1 MNMQHVKEVCVA
13 QGTNERMARL
23 LAELQQFPGQV
34 EQLPGQEGDIVRAA
48 MQGQGVYEL
57 AQNYRLTEAAVW
69 NILSNVVQ
77 GVTGRPARSVE
88 TAGLG
93 SDTDPGVTG
102 GYGDTS
108 FGSLGNEPPMPAPEE
123 PDKG

>member
-1 MNMQHVKEVCVA
+1 
-13 QGTNERMARL
+13 MARL

-34 EQLPGQEGDIVRAA
+34 EQLPGQEGDIVRAT
-48 MQGQGVYEL
+48 MQGQSVYEL

-69 NILSNVVQ
+69 NIVSNAVQ
-77 GVTGRPARSVE
+77 
-88 TAGLG
+88 
-93 SDTDPGVTG
+93 GVTG

-108 FGSLGNEPPMPAPEE
+108 FGSRGNEPPMPAPKE

>member
-1 MNMQHVKEVCVA
+1 MA
-13 QGTNERMARL
+13 QGSSERMAQL

-34 EQLPGQEGDIVRAA
+34 EQLPGQEGDMVRAA
-48 MQGQGVYEL
+48 MQGQSVYEI
-57 AQNYRLTEAAVW
+57 AQNYQLTEAAVW
-69 NILSNVVQ
+69 NILSNAVQ
-77 GVTGRPARSVE
+77 GITGRPGHTVE

-123 PDKG
+123 PDRS